1 VKTRFSA
8 QTLAK
13 LASLYAGLAYGL
25 YWIPLRALEQ
35 QGLNDVLP
43 ALVFNLVPMLLILPV
58 IVWRWPQIRRAPPHF
73 HLTGV
78 IVGLSLVGYTNA
90 FLYTDVVRV
99 LILFYLTPI
108 WGFLL
113 ARFFLG
119 DLITPIRWLSILLG
133 IGGMLT
139 IFGIDTGIPLPD
151 NVGDWIALGAG
162 ILWAIASLM
171 MLIGKESPID
181 YALWFFLWNGLAA
194 IFVTLIFFAQGS
206 ASIPDISVFIGV
218 LPWMIPLAA
227 ILIIPAGF
235 AVIYGPTQ
243 LNPGIAG
250 ILFMVEIGV
259 GTITASIMTDEGADR
274 TRARP
279 DKASIRPRRI
289 RVSGFELTTAAGRG
303 RSGSDPAIR
312 DTRPRSFPAMKL
324 NIRAHK
330 QQLSLTAPES

>member
-1 VKTRFSA
+1 MINRFSS

-13 LASLYAGLAYGL
+13 FASLYAGLAYGL
-25 YWIPLRALEQ
+25 YWIPLRGLEQ
-35 QGLNDVLP
+35 AGLHDVLP
-43 ALVFNLVPMLLILPV
+43 ALMFNLIPMILILPL
-58 IVWRWPQIRRAPPHF
+58 IVWRWPSIRKAPLHF
-73 HLTGV
+73 HVTGV

-108 WGFLL
+108 WGFML
-113 ARFFLG
+113 ARVFVG
-119 DLITPIRWLSILLG
+119 DLITPIRWISILLG

-151 NVGDWIALGAG
+151 NVGDWIALAAG

-171 MLIGKESPID
+171 MLMGKESPID
-181 YALWFFLWNGLAA
+181 YALWFFLWNGIAA
-194 IFVTLIFFAQGS
+194 ITVTFIFFAQGG
-206 ASIPDISVFIGV
+206 AVLPDISVFVAV

-227 ILIIPAGF
+227 LLVIPAGF

-259 GTITASIMTDEGADR
+259 GTITASIMTDEPFGVR
-274 TRARP
+274 
-279 DKASIRPRRI
+279 
-289 RVSGFELTTAAGRG
+289 ELLGVLMITMAALIEPLRDLIQHRYGRG
-303 RSGSDPAIR
+303 
-312 DTRPRSFPAMKL
+312 
-324 NIRAHK
+324 
-330 QQLSLTAPES
+330 ESEFLDIS

>member
-1 VKTRFSA
+1 MINRFSS

-13 LASLYAGLAYGL
+13 FASLYAGLAYGL
-25 YWIPLRALEQ
+25 YWIPLRGLEQ
-35 QGLNDVLP
+35 AGLHDVLP
-43 ALVFNLVPMLLILPV
+43 ALMFNLIPMILILPL
-58 IVWRWPQIRRAPPHF
+58 IVWRWPSIRKAPLHF
-73 HLTGV
+73 HVTGV

-108 WGFLL
+108 WGFML
-113 ARFFLG
+113 ARVFVG
-119 DLITPIRWLSILLG
+119 DLITPIRWISILLG

-151 NVGDWIALGAG
+151 NVGDWIALAAG

-171 MLIGKESPID
+171 MLMGKESPID
-181 YALWFFLWNGLAA
+181 YALWFFLWNGIAA
-194 IFVTLIFFAQGS
+194 ITVTFIFFAQGG
-206 ASIPDISVFIGV
+206 AVLPDISVFVAV

-227 ILIIPAGF
+227 LLVIPAGF

-259 GTITASIMTDEGADR
+259 GTITASIMTDEPFGLR
-274 TRARP
+274 
-279 DKASIRPRRI
+279 
-289 RVSGFELTTAAGRG
+289 ELLGVLMITMAALIEPLRDLIQHRYGRG
-303 RSGSDPAIR
+303 
-312 DTRPRSFPAMKL
+312 
-324 NIRAHK
+324 
-330 QQLSLTAPES
+330 ESEYLDIS

>member
-1 VKTRFSA
+1 MIKRFSS

-13 LASLYAGLAYGL
+13 FASLYAGLAYGL
-25 YWIPLRALEQ
+25 YWIPLRALEE
-35 QGLNDVLP
+35 QGLSDVLP
-43 ALVFNLVPMLLILPV
+43 ALVFNLVPMILILPL
-58 IVWRWPQIRRAPPHF
+58 IVWRWPQIRKAPLHF

-113 ARFFLG
+113 ARIFLG

-139 IFGIDTGIPLPD
+139 IFGIDAGIPLPD

-162 ILWAIASLM
+162 IFWAIASLM
-171 MLIGKESPID
+171 MLMGKQSPID

-194 IFVTLIFFAQGS
+194 IMVSIVFFAQDS
-206 ASIPDISVFIGV
+206 ATLPDISAFIAV

-259 GTITASIMTDEGADR
+259 GTITASIMTEEAFGLR
-274 TRARP
+274 
-279 DKASIRPRRI
+279 
-289 RVSGFELTTAAGRG
+289 ELLGVLMITLAALIEPLRDLVQHRYGRG
-303 RSGSDPAIR
+303 QSDYLDI
-312 DTRPRSFPAMKL
+312 
-324 NIRAHK
+324 N
-330 QQLSLTAPES
+330 

>member
-1 VKTRFSA
+1 MIKRFSS

-13 LASLYAGLAYGL
+13 FASLYAGLAYGL

-35 QGLNDVLP
+35 AGLHDVLP
-43 ALVFNLVPMLLILPV
+43 ALMFNLIPMVLILPL
-58 IVWRWPQIRRAPPHF
+58 IVWRWPRIRRAPLHF
-73 HLTGV
+73 HITGI

-113 ARFFLG
+113 ARVFLG
-119 DLITPIRWLSILLG
+119 DLITPIRWISILLG

-139 IFGIDTGIPLPD
+139 IFGIDTGLPLPD
-151 NVGDWIALGAG
+151 NIGDWVALVAG
-162 ILWAIASLM
+162 IFWAIASLM
-171 MLIGKESPID
+171 MLMGKESPID

-194 IFVTLIFFAQGS
+194 ILVTLIFFAQTNV
-206 ASIPDISVFIGV
+206 SIPDGSAFMAV
-218 LPWMIPLAA
+218 LPWMIPLAI
-227 ILIIPAGF
+227 ILVIPAGF

-259 GTITASIMTDEGADR
+259 GTITASIMTDEAFGLRELLGVLMITGAALIEPLRDLIQHR
-274 TRARP
+274 Y
-279 DKASIRPRRI
+279 
-289 RVSGFELTTAAGRG
+289 GRG
-303 RSGSDPAIR
+303 QSEYLDI
-312 DTRPRSFPAMKL
+312 
-324 NIRAHK
+324 
-330 QQLSLTAPES
+330 E